1 MLKATAIAIMLP
13 CSAIAQTNNCGPHA
27 DVVARLAEGYG
38 ETRRSI
44 ALGANNTVVET
55 FASEAGSWTITVT
68 TPGGPTC
75 LVAAGQA
82 WQAVSEELPAPGEDM

>member
-1 MLKATAIAIMLP
+1 MLKATAIAILLP
-13 CSAIAQTNNCGPHA
+13 CSAFAQSQCAPHA
-27 DVVARLAEGYG
+27 DVVADGYG

-55 FASEAGSWTITVT
+55 FASEGGSWTITVT
-68 TPGGPTC
+68 TPGWPTC

-82 WQAVSEELPAPGEDM
+82 WQATNDPLPNDDQGT